1 MESEYQT
8 MAHKTVYGFQETN
21 SDLVGGHIIQTLLR
35 DAGRFVEKCIGWQYD
50 IFKNLSKKQRW
61 KTVKIHELCFC
72 CLAEGHKV
80 VECSWGSTCN
90 IFGCLKKHSR
100 MLHSADQEDELE
112 HNPTCQ
118 SKISLMEGEE
128 QQNTSIM
135 AAEV

>member
-1 MESEYQT
+1 M
-8 MAHKTVYGFQETN
+8 
-21 SDLVGGHIIQTLLR
+21 
-35 DAGRFVEKCIGWQYD
+35 
-50 IFKNLSKKQRW
+50 SKKQRW
-61 KTVKIHELCFC
+61 KTVKIHEFCFC

-135 AAEV
+135 AAEGQKQQCISMWAVPIIVENGSKSLIIKALLDDMMEVHKHISMQILH